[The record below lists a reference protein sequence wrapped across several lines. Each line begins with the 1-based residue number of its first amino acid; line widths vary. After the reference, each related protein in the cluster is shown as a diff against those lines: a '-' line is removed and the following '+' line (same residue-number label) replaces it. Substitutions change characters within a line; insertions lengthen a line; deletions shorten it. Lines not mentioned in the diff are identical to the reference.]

1 MASLIPKMDNT
12 VYQRPAATAP
22 RIGVQVSRIATSA
35 YATT

>member
-1 MASLIPKMDNT
+1 MASLIPKMYNT
-12 VYQRPAATAP
+12 VYRRPAATAP